1 MLELARPLRDD
12 ELLTPIEVS
21 KMTKLA
27 LRTLADKRWKG
38 TGPDYIK
45 LSPGRNG
52 HVRYWRSAVLAWLN
66 EHDDLA
72 DAA

>member
-1 MLELARPLRDD
+1 MLIDKSRPASRDD

-21 KMTKLA
+21 RLTKLS

-38 TGPDYIK
+38 TGPEYIK

-52 HVRYWRSAVLAWLN
+52 HVRYWRSSVESWLCG
-66 EHDDLA
+66 DTR
-72 DAA
+72 AAA